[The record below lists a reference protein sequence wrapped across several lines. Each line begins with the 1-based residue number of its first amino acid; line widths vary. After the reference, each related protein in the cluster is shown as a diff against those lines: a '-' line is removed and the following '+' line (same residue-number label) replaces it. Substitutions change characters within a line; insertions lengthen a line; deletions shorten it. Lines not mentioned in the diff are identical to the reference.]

1 MEYIKKNIE
10 SDNNNLKSI
19 RDKILL
25 NWINNCSNQ
34 SIKETLIVHKN
45 VKDDLN
51 STIAHAN
58 PIHNLIAWSWS
69 SAFDFEFKEELY
81 IDGWHD
87 QSFSDY
93 FLYISTWLHSLLILI
108 YQIALE
114 SNSPYLKLQNLSI
127 FHEIDAKIEN
137 LITKGP

>member
-58 PIHNLIAWSWS
+58 PIHNLIA
-69 SAFDFEFKEELY
+69 
-81 IDGWHD
+81 
-87 QSFSDY
+87 
-93 FLYISTWLHSLLILI
+93 
-108 YQIALE
+108 
-114 SNSPYLKLQNLSI
+114 
-127 FHEIDAKIEN
+127 
-137 LITKGP
+137 